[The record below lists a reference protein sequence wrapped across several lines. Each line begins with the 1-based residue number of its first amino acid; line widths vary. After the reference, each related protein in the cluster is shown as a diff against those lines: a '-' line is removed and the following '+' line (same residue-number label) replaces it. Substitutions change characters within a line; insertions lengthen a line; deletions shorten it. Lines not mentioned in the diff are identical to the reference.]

1 MIPDDAKQCKEA
13 ELDKTLKAQQKILG
27 DHFGLADE
35 VIPYSE
41 KVFEFEA
48 LAIKWLVYTNQVL
61 FFPMLCFSLCSDC
74 LLHQPIH
81 AFKYQCFKKM
91 LDMASQA
98 SHGVMLPTP
107 KKTHSRII
115 HMFKQQMFLLHSHL
129 NISLIIFTPFF
140 SC

>member
-1 MIPDDAKQCKEA
+1 MILDDAKQHKEA
-13 ELDKTLKAQQKILG
+13 ELDKTLKAQQMILG

-35 VIPYSE
+35 VILYSE
-41 KVFEFEA
+41 KAFEA

-91 LDMASQA
+91 LDMASPA
-98 SHGVMLPTP
+98 SCSITLPAP
-107 KKTHSRII
+107 KKTHSCII
-115 HMFKQQMFLLHSHL
+115 HMFKQQMFLLCSRL

>member
-1 MIPDDAKQCKEA
+1 MIPDDAKQRKEA
-13 ELDKTLKAQQKILG
+13 ELDKTLKAQQMILG

-41 KVFEFEA
+41 KAFEA
-48 LAIKWLVYTNQVL
+48 LVIEWLVYTNQVL
-61 FFPMLCFSLCSDC
+61 FFPMLCFSLRSDC

-81 AFKYQCFKKM
+81 TFKYQCFKKM
-91 LDMASQA
+91 LDMASWA
-98 SHGVMLPTP
+98 SCSVTLPAP

-115 HMFKQQMFLLHSHL
+115 HMFKQEMFLLHSRL
-129 NISLIIFTPFF
+129 NVSLIILTPFF

>member
-1 MIPDDAKQCKEA
+1 MIPDDAKQHKEA
-13 ELDKTLKAQQKILG
+13 ELDKTLKAQQTILG

-41 KVFEFEA
+41 KAFEA
-48 LAIKWLVYTNQVL
+48 LAIEWLVYTNQVL
-61 FFPMLCFSLCSDC
+61 FFPMLCFSLHSDC

-81 AFKYQCFKKM
+81 MFKYQCFKKM

-98 SHGVMLPTP
+98 SHGVMLPAP

-115 HMFKQQMFLLHSHL
+115 HMFKQQMFLLRSHL
-129 NISLIIFTPFF
+129 NVSLIIFTPFF